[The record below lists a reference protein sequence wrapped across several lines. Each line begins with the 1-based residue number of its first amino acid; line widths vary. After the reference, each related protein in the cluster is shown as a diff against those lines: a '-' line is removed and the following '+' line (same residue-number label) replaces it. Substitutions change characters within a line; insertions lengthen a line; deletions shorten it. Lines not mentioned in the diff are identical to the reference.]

1 MIPKINKSVL
11 EEKLKNFSD
20 VRVIGLLA
28 FGVVVILVS
37 WSVLNVLQVNY
48 ELERQKSDLEQKNQI
63 QKLQNEN
70 LNLQNVYF
78 QSDEYL
84 ELSARRQLNK
94 AAPGEK
100 LYLIPRS
107 VAMANTVTLPKTQRQ
122 LEQEKQQHRSKFS
135 LNLESWKNF
144 FFHNI
149 NNR

>member
-1 MIPKINKSVL
+1 MITKINKAAL
-11 EEKLKNFSD
+11 EEKMKNFSD

-28 FGVVVILVS
+28 FGLVVILVS
-37 WSVLNVLQVNY
+37 WSIVNVLEVNY
-48 ELERQKSDLEQKNQI
+48 ELEKQRADLEQKNQI
-63 QKLQNEN
+63 EKLQNEN

-107 VAMANTVTLPKTQRQ
+107 VAMANTVGLPKSQRQ
-122 LEQEKQQHRSKFS
+122 LEQEKEQKKSKFS
-135 LNLESWKNF
+135 QNLEAWKKF
-144 FFHNI
+144 LFHGGTTD
-149 NNR
+149 